1 MSINDL
7 LSTPPTGPNTAA
19 AIEEMRSIALAVDA
33 DLHMAHETV
42 ASIPVVFRGSK
53 EECQSHARAF
63 NSAMAQL
70 KRARQQQ
77 AEMIRRLEES
87 IRAAQR
93 RDRAP
98 DLLNDE

>member
-1 MSINDL
+1 MSIHAL
-7 LSTPPTGPNTAA
+7 LSTPATGPNTAA
-19 AIEEMRSIALAVDA
+19 AIEEMRTIALAVDA
-33 DLHMAHETV
+33 DLHMAHQTV
-42 ASIPVVFRGSK
+42 ASIPVAFRGSK
-53 EECQSHARAF
+53 EECESHARAF
-63 NSAMAQL
+63 RSAIEQL

-77 AEMIRRLEES
+77 AEMIRLLEAS

>member
-53 EECQSHARAF
+53 EECEAHARAYKF
-63 NSAMAQL
+63 AIEQL

-77 AEMIRRLEES
+77 AEMIRLLEAS

-93 RDRAP
+93 RDRAA
-98 DLLNDE
+98 LLLSDD